1 MIAPR
6 NLLTLALVALACVA
20 NGCGRRA
27 DLKAAPRG
35 PSPLTINLDHLR
47 HLGLNAVV
55 KGRPIRVVSLYAEA
69 PDYRL
74 VGSPARDGFEGIA
87 SVDDAARAA
96 VVYLRD
102 YEMTGDA
109 RSHDEAL
116 GLLAFIAAME
126 QGDGEFVNFVDSAGR
141 LNRNAPSS
149 RKSMSYWAARSI
161 WALGEAVRV
170 LGPRDS
176 SQLKI
181 IRPAL
186 DRALVRMSR
195 EIESGH
201 LIGEST
207 TATSEALLGVLSLQK
222 TEPSRANASLGQRTA
237 DLIAAKSAGTMSS
250 APWGA
255 HIDGPTAPWHA
266 WGSRS
271 TLRRSRLITVST
283 VRSVT

>member
-1 MIAPR
+1 MIGPR
-6 NLLTLALVALACVA
+6 RVMTLALVALACVPS
-20 NGCGRRA
+20 GCDRRA
-27 DLKAAPRG
+27 ELKAGPRG
-35 PSPLTINLDHLR
+35 PAPLAINLAHLR

-55 KGRPIRVVSLYAEA
+55 RGKTVRAVSLYSEA

-102 YEMTGDA
+102 YEMTGDT

-116 GLLAFIAAME
+116 GLLAFITAME
-126 QGDGEFVNFVDSAGR
+126 QGDGEFVNFIDSAGR
-141 LNRNAPSS
+141 LNRNAESS

-176 SQLKI
+176 AQLSI
-181 IRPAL
+181 MRPVL
-186 DRALVRMSR
+186 DRALARMAR
-195 EIESGH
+195 EVDAGH

-207 TATSEALLGVLSLQK
+207 TATS
-222 TEPSRANASLGQRTA
+222 
-237 DLIAAKSAGTMSS
+237 
-250 APWGA
+250 
-255 HIDGPTAPWHA
+255 
-266 WGSRS
+266 
-271 TLRRSRLITVST
+271 
-283 VRSVT
+283 